1 VNKIFQPGKIAR
13 PASGFVLTALVL
25 LLSFAGASPQLHKLL
40 HPDAD
45 SPDHNCAVT
54 LFAHGQVDAASVS
67 TVVVGIAV
75 LFGGI
80 ALLAE
85 TLVLPLADYRYSPS
99 RAPPVS

>member
-1 VNKIFQPGKIAR
+1 
-13 PASGFVLTALVL
+13 
-25 LLSFAGASPQLHKLL
+25 
-40 HPDAD
+40 
-45 SPDHNCAVT
+45 
-54 LFAHGQVDAASVS
+54 VDAASVS